1 MPIPARLTMRS
12 MNPHDLDADPFRLDA
27 EEAPEPDEA
36 PQKVEIDDLKWVMS
50 NARGRRFVAGLL
62 DRAGVFRSSFSTN
75 ALQMAFSEGNRNEG
89 LRLLDQ
95 LMCHAPDRY
104 AEMLKENAA
113 NDRRNR
119 KRNDQR

>member
-1 MPIPARLTMRS
+1 MPQIPAGTMRS
-12 MNPHDLDADPFRLDA
+12 MNPHDPDADPFRLDA
-27 EEAPEPDEA
+27 EEAPEPDDNPHKA
-36 PQKVEIDDLKWVMS
+36 EIDDLKWVMS
-50 NARGRRFVAGLL
+50 NARGRRFVLALL

-95 LMCHAPDRY
+95 LMSHAPDRY
-104 AEMLKENAA
+104 SEMLKENAA

-119 KRNDQR
+119 KRNDHR